1 VAGAVIC
8 AACGAKVRGDRRK
21 CLRCGEPLV
30 ARAKTQEAPPQA
42 SKPWVTI
49 GIAAGC
55 LAVGGFGIMLLGR
68 APNRAVQA
76 PARASAPST
85 RAAAQS
91 GDDGRDSPHN
101 SPDPVIASAS
111 DLLAGE
117 KAYESGNLESALQG
131 FQAAVGAN
139 PDAAR
144 ALNDLGQILVRLG
157 RAQEALQYFDRAVRA
172 EPGSWAYQFNRA
184 RAYAQ
189 LQQWAP
195 AIDGYRVA
203 ARLFPD
209 DYATQYNLAKAL
221 QASGDTNA
229 AIATYERAI
238 QLAPGQPDF
247 QLSYGLALEAAKRPR
262 DAAEAYRRYLELE
275 PQAPDAE
282 KVKAHLAELDP
293 ATTAPAAAG
302 S

>member
-1 VAGAVIC
+1 VAEAVIC
-8 AACGAKVRGDRRK
+8 AACGAKVRDDRLK

-30 ARAKTQEAPPQA
+30 ARAKTEKAPA
-42 SKPWVTI
+42 RARKPWMTI

-55 LAVGGFGIMLLGR
+55 LAVSGFSIMLLGR
-68 APNRAVQA
+68 APNRAVQT
-76 PARASAPST
+76 PARPAAPST
-85 RAAAQS
+85 RAAGQS
-91 GDDGRDSPHN
+91 ADDGLDVPRN
-101 SPDPVIASAS
+101 SPDPVVVSAS

-117 KAYESGNLESALQG
+117 KAYESGNLESALQR
-131 FQAAVGAN
+131 FQATVAAN
-139 PDAAR
+139 PDDAR
-144 ALNDLGQILVRLG
+144 TLNDLGQILVRLG

-184 RAYAQ
+184 RSYAQ

-195 AIDGYRVA
+195 AVDGYRVA

-209 DYATQYNLAKAL
+209 DYATQYNLAQAL

-229 AIATYERAI
+229 AIATFEKAI

-282 KVKAHLAELDP
+282 KVKAHLAELQP
-293 ATTAPAAAG
+293 ATAAPAAAG